1 MTEFP
6 ENSTIPCFILQDQ
19 WIIYKKRYKL
29 PAFLLNS
36 QFNCMLYVA
45 QVNKSE
51 NGYLAHVLVQAV
63 PLQHNLKNLP
73 KQPDNCNISCYKLK
87 SSLTLYLQ

>member
-6 ENSTIPCFILQDQ
+6 ENSTTPCFILQDQ
-19 WIIYKKRYKL
+19 WFIYKKRYKL

-51 NGYLAHVLVQAV
+51 NGYLAHVSWFKQS
-63 PLQHNLKNLP
+63 HYNTILKTYRNN
-73 KQPDNCNISCYKLK
+73 QIIAISAA
-87 SSLTLYLQ
+87 TN